1 MSRPCD
7 TSISKEILV
16 RVLSKI
22 PTSPCPP
29 FCCTLLDLLSK
40 QIPKSTTFQTPVS
53 LFFLSNSSALDF
65 FFPPIIVPHTQ
76 TSSSHSFLQT
86 RNMITFLQSSSF
98 IIFINNNPSSS
109 FCFSLFSNSILV
121 SQPTT

>member
-16 RVLSKI
+16 RVLSKM

-40 QIPKSTTFQTPVS
+40 QIPKSTTFQTPIS
-53 LFFLSNSSALDF
+53 LFFLSNSSTLDF
-65 FFPPIIVPHTQ
+65 FFPPIIVSHTLLLLI
-76 TSSSHSFLQT
+76 HSYKHEK
-86 RNMITFLQSSSF
+86 MITFLLSSF
-98 IIFINNNPSSS
+98 IIIINIITLIFLSL
-109 FCFSLFSNSILV
+109 FSLFSNSILV